1 MNLNPLKKSTSE
13 DMKQKE
19 GMYDNVLPTA
29 QDNIKSLMQEEF
41 LNAIAEKT
49 AVRMSAERS
58 ETHEY
63 REEVIPPVITIGTD
77 LDKEDPITNDIKTK
91 EDKWGFWI
99 EYQGTKGMI
108 FDTEVPKFQFSH
120 LGTILPNLRNHI
132 YKYTYEIDKNTGCI
146 VRDESGKPKIIKK
159 ERVFLIRDL
168 SNLKARLNLAEKG
181 YARNQQK
188 DVIIGGVGQVDPY
201 TGDRMREIAEFAFGK
216 ARK

>member
-1 MNLNPLKKSTSE
+1 MNLNPFKKSTSE
-13 DMKQKE
+13 GDVQKE
-19 GMYDNVLPTA
+19 GMYDNVLPTS
-29 QDNIKSLMQEEF
+29 QDNVKALMQEDF

-77 LDKEDPITNDIKTK
+77 LDKEDPLTQEIKTK
-91 EDKWGFWI
+91 EDKYGFWL

-108 FDTEVPKFQFSH
+108 FETEVPKFQFSH
-120 LGTILPNLRNHI
+120 LGTMLPTIRNHI
-132 YKYTYEIDKNTGCI
+132 YKYTYDIDKETGC
-146 VRDESGKPKIIKK
+146 VKKDENGKPKIIKK

-201 TGDRMREIAEFAFGK
+201 TGDRMRELAEFAFGK
-216 ARK
+216 GKK